1 MARLVY
7 TVGINDLKGDKTR
20 PNGTDCP
27 IYSKWSQ
34 MLQRC
39 YSEPYLKNRPTYRGC
54 TVCEEWKTFSNFMAW
69 LTKQKNWEK
78 FEVDKDILVP
88 GNKHYSPETC
98 VLVSHDLNHALAHF
112 NRGCGVWKR
121 KSGRWSCDFRHEG
134 KRVNLGT
141 FADREVAVQK
151 FIDYKT
157 KNFKDKIKN
166 LTEDETSDLEKTKQG
181 LLRHIEAK
189 YFLNEST

>member
-27 IYSKWSQ
+27 IYSKWKQ

-39 YSEPYLKNRPTYRGC
+39 YSEAYLKNRPTYRGC

-78 FEVDKDILVP
+78 LELDKDILVP

-98 VLVSHDLNHALAHF
+98 VLVSRDLNNDLAQS
-112 NRGCGVWKR
+112 GCGVYQKPNGKWVCR
-121 KSGRWSCDFRHEG
+121 FDNEG
-134 KRVNLGT
+134 KKVNLGT
-141 FADREVAVQK
+141 FADREVARQT

-157 KNFKDKIKN
+157 KYLKDKIEN
-166 LTEDETSDLEKTKQG
+166 LTEDDTSDLEKTTDA
-181 LLRHIEAK
+181 LRRHLELGT
-189 YFLNEST
+189 YFK